1 MRNQFVVQREM
12 RIEPERVEEKK
23 ENEER
28 EMDGWSE
35 REEINVGGCFEWSL
49 SLIFCFVHVSGF

>member
-1 MRNQFVVQREM
+1 MTLRWMRNQFVVQREM

-35 REEINVGGCFEWSL
+35 REEINVGGCL
-49 SLIFCFVHVSGF
+49 NGPYL